1 MKYLADV
8 LWLVGGSLAMLGLGL
23 WSPALAMVV
32 GGLGLLSAGTAVAI
46 FNNRRKQPGG

>member
-8 LWLVGGSLAMLGLGL
+8 LWLAGGSLTIVGLGL

-32 GGLGLLSAGTAVAI
+32 GGLGLLSAGAAVAT
-46 FNNRRKQPGG
+46 FNNRRKHRGG